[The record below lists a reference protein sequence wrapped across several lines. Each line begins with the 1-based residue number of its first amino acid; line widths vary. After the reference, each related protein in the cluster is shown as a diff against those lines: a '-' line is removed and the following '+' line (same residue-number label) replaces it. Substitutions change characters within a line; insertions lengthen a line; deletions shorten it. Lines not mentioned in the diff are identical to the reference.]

1 MHFKNHTQGCEIE
14 TITVNEQIKCFRW
27 YGSRGFLLQE
37 ILYLLLSLLFCFGL
51 VFVSIQIPIKSYT
64 GEHLRY
70 LCVYVYTYAHVY
82 LFICICTH
90 LHKLYRCV
98 YAYIYTKPS
107 ICIHILYACTYI
119 PIFVKS
125 RRKTALPLKGCP
137 DVTFVIPKSQ
147 SLDICLQEFVSNGA
161 AGP

>member
-1 MHFKNHTQGCEIE
+1 MVWKQGLSFARNSIFIVISLVLFWFGFCQYPDPNQELHWG
-14 TITVNEQIKCFRW
+14 TPQIFM
-27 YGSRGFLLQE
+27 
-37 ILYLLLSLLFCFGL
+37 
-51 VFVSIQIPIKSYT
+51 
-64 GEHLRY
+64 
-70 LCVYVYTYAHVY
+70 CVCIH
-82 LFICICTH
+82 ICTRIFIYMH
-90 LHKLYRCV
+90 MYSFTQIIQMCLCM
-98 YAYIYTKPS
+98 YIYTKPS